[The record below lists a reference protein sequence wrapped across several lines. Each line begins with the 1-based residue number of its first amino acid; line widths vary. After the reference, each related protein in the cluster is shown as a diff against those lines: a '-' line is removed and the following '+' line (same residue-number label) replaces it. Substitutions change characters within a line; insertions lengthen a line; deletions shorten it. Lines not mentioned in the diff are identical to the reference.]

1 MRGINHLF
9 TSTKEYIS
17 LGAGRRFHGGK
28 YNSPMPRFVILRH
41 ELPPG
46 HDRGPH
52 FDLMLEVGGALRTW
66 SLPELPAVGEV
77 IQADALP
84 DHRLAYLDY
93 EGPVS
98 GNRGSVSRVEEGEY
112 AVVTESGGLLTIQ
125 LAGKSL
131 RGILELRQGESSDAT
146 WVVGFQGGVGFE
158 PAQKSV

>member
-1 MRGINHLF
+1 
-9 TSTKEYIS
+9 
-17 LGAGRRFHGGK
+17 
-28 YNSPMPRFVILRH
+28 MPRFVILRH

-46 HDRGPH
+46 SDRGSH

-66 SLPELPAVGEV
+66 SLPELPAVGKV
-77 IQADALP
+77 FQAEALA

-112 AVVTESGGLLTIQ
+112 EVVEESGGLLTIQ

-131 RGILELRQGESSDAT
+131 CGILRLRQAESSDAT
-146 WVVGFQGGVGFE
+146 WVVSFLVD
-158 PAQKSV
+158 